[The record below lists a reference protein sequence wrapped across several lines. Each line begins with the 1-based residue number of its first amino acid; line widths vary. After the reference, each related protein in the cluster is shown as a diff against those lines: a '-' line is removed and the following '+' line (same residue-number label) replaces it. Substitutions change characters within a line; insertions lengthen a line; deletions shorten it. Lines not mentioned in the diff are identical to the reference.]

1 MHATEH
7 SDRFTVVLPNGQPM
21 DVFKADLRPETAAE
35 LRSMVVPAMAKGG
48 RVEDDSTDPTRF
60 GRKGTENAKRAK
72 QDELDALEDQ
82 LVGLEQ
88 QAQDDAYEEVPTE
101 RESEAMAGAD
111 QERAMMDAAAARDRE
126 LAASRAEGSA
136 DADAAL
142 INRSDAIERKRDQD
156 KANIAWLNNQNAEI
170 AARNAAAVEADRQ
183 RAENAA
189 ASIGSPALAMVE
201 SDAAREA
208 RMQREARDALAAE
221 MAPLRGAAPVD
232 NFVAPAEFS
241 PEGGTGYTPAVAPV
255 PADRPATSLPQFQGA
270 TTYPML
276 GPLSAGAMVPNAPLP
291 VMGRG
296 ELQRLEEDRAAEAR
310 KKATGTDVVA
320 PPAPVEPPVDPDAE
334 LKARFKAFASGGSRG
349 APQIKVSTVG
359 QRTAAPFAM
368 PASYEEA
375 IKLQYDLNERS
386 AKLQADTAAEVERLS
401 TEKGIKEQQMLDRDN
416 AQSAEETRRLD
427 QMREEAFNGKID
439 VNRAFDR
446 MDGGQRALSLIGL
459 ILGGIGAGNTGV
471 NAAVG
476 VMERMIDRDIDAQAK
491 DLGRKQTAYSNA
503 IQQGYHA
510 EQARQRARLEAMSV
524 LQGSIDRAA
533 MKNGSERAL
542 LAGQAANAAL
552 SAKVAT
558 DTMAMQDKHLERQRQ
573 EINSEYDREFKNA
586 TLRMQAEKMRQDR
599 EAAALAAWT
608 ALRKPDPKLAALEHV
623 LPDKSVVI
631 ASNPT
636 SKAKLEIIQAAHSDM
651 MAKIAEARKL
661 REDYGGGTIVPNSKI
676 LRATGLPAAV
686 YADEA
691 ASLAGQ
697 MELAWLRGEA
707 AGAYDVG
714 SGKKAAEVM
723 PSAADLGDDAFKN
736 KIDRLEKLANE
747 KFRAGIVSLVRPAS
761 AQRF

>member
-7 SDRFTVVLPNGQPM
+7 ADRFTVVLPNGQPM
-21 DVFKADLRPETAAE
+21 DVSKADLRPETLAE
-35 LRSMVVPAMAKGG
+35 LRSMVVPGLATKGD
-48 RVEDDSTDPTRF
+48 VSQ
-60 GRKGTENAKRAK
+60 A
-72 QDELDALEDQ
+72 ELDAIEEQAKELEGASAPMPSPSPQMSVLAQ
-82 LVGLEQ
+82 L
-88 QAQDDAYEEVPTE
+88 AQDD
-101 RESEAMAGAD
+101 
-111 QERAMMDAAAARDRE
+111 
-126 LAASRAEGSA
+126 
-136 DADAAL
+136 
-142 INRSDAIERKRDQD
+142 
-156 KANIAWLNNQNAEI
+156 I
-170 AARNAAAVEADRQ
+170 AAQQSSPSLLVAPEVSQPLPAVVAGPAAQ
-183 RAENAA
+183 
-189 ASIGSPALAMVE
+189 
-201 SDAAREA
+201 
-208 RMQREARDALAAE
+208 DALPAMPTTAPRPASMLNWSNSLPDSLPGIGFPVAPE
-221 MAPLRGAAPVD
+221 MVNMTSALREQPDAVILTPAQAKTAGERVVDAPVD
-232 NFVAPAEFS
+232 VPPPEKGFAARQSAPA
-241 PEGGTGYTPAVAPV
+241 AP
-255 PADRPATSLPQFQGA
+255 
-270 TTYPML
+270 
-276 GPLSAGAMVPNAPLP
+276 
-291 VMGRG
+291 
-296 ELQRLEEDRAAEAR
+296 
-310 KKATGTDVVA
+310 VA
-320 PPAPVEPPVDPDAE
+320 PPADPDAE

-349 APQIKVSTVG
+349 APQISVRGVG
-359 QRTAAPFAM
+359 ERAAAPFAM
-368 PASYEEA
+368 PASYDEA
-375 IKLQYDLNERS
+375 IKQQYDLNERS

-416 AQSAEETRRLD
+416 AQRAEETRRLD
-427 QMREEAFNGKID
+427 QMREEAFNGTID

-459 ILGGIGAGNTGV
+459 LLGGIGAGNTGV

-533 MKNGSERAL
+533 IKNGSERAL

-558 DTMAMQDKHLERQRQ
+558 DTMAMQDKHLERQQ
-573 EINSEYDREFKNA
+573 HSIDSEYDREFKNA

-599 EAAALAAWT
+599 EAAALAAFVKMST
-608 ALRKPDPKLAALEHV
+608 PDPKIAALEHV
-623 LPDKSVVI
+623 LPDKSVVV

-636 SKAKLEIIQAAHSDM
+636 SKAKLEIIQSAHSDM
-651 MAKIAEARKL
+651 LTKIAEARKL
-661 REDYGGGTIVPNSKI
+661 RKDYGGGTIVPNSKI
-676 LRATGLPAAV
+676 LRATGLPSAV

-714 SGKKAAEVM
+714 SGKKAVEVM
-723 PSAADLGDDAFKN
+723 PSAADLGEEAFQN
-736 KIDRLEKLANE
+736 KIDRLERLANE

>member
-7 SDRFTVVLPNGQPM
+7 ADRFTVVLPNGQPM
-21 DVFKADLRPETAAE
+21 DVSKADLRPETLAE
-35 LRSMVVPAMAKGG
+35 LRSMVVPGLATKGD
-48 RVEDDSTDPTRF
+48 VSQ
-60 GRKGTENAKRAK
+60 A
-72 QDELDALEDQ
+72 ELDAI
-82 LVGLEQ
+82 
-88 QAQDDAYEEVPTE
+88 EE
-101 RESEAMAGAD
+101 
-111 QERAMMDAAAARDRE
+111 
-126 LAASRAEGSA
+126 
-136 DADAAL
+136 
-142 INRSDAIERKRDQD
+142 
-156 KANIAWLNNQNAEI
+156 
-170 AARNAAAVEADRQ
+170 
-183 RAENAA
+183 
-189 ASIGSPALAMVE
+189 
-201 SDAAREA
+201 
-208 RMQREARDALAAE
+208 ALAAE
-221 MAPLRGAAPVD
+221 EGASLSAPSAPAPADAPMSIEPMGPPAPLVPRGPRTLARDAIGAA
-232 NFVAPAEFS
+232 VAPAPAAMFAEQDVPLTGVAPLLDVNADAYPAKATVPQMAAQQFPGPGAGVPAEFGRVS
-241 PEGGTGYTPAVAPV
+241 LIPSFGDAVSAVFGGGDDEEKPATPV
-255 PADRPATSLPQFQGA
+255 PAPAAA
-270 TTYPML
+270 TP
-276 GPLSAGAMVPNAPLP
+276 PPAP
-291 VMGRG
+291 
-296 ELQRLEEDRAAEAR
+296 
-310 KKATGTDVVA
+310 VA
-320 PPAPVEPPVDPDAE
+320 PPADPDAE

-349 APQIKVSTVG
+349 APQISVRGVG
-359 QRTAAPFAM
+359 ERAAAPFAM
-368 PASYEEA
+368 PASYDEA
-375 IKLQYDLNERS
+375 IKQQYDLNERS

-416 AQSAEETRRLD
+416 AQRAEETRRLD
-427 QMREEAFNGKID
+427 QMREEAFNGTID

-459 ILGGIGAGNTGV
+459 LLGGIGAGNTGV

-533 MKNGSERAL
+533 IKNGSERAL

-558 DTMAMQDKHLERQRQ
+558 DTMAMQDKHLERQQ
-573 EINSEYDREFKNA
+573 HSIDSEYDREFKNA

-599 EAAALAAWT
+599 EAAALAAFVKMST
-608 ALRKPDPKLAALEHV
+608 PDPKIAALEHV
-623 LPDKSVVI
+623 LPDKSVVV

-636 SKAKLEIIQAAHSDM
+636 SKAKLEIIQSAHSDM
-651 MAKIAEARKL
+651 LTKIAEARKL
-661 REDYGGGTIVPNSKI
+661 RKDYGGGTIVPNSKI
-676 LRATGLPAAV
+676 LRATGLPSAV

-714 SGKKAAEVM
+714 SGKKAVEVM
-723 PSAADLGDDAFKN
+723 PSAADLGEEAFQN
-736 KIDRLEKLANE
+736 KIDRLERLANE

>member
-35 LRSMVVPAMAKGG
+35 LRSMVVPAVAEG
-48 RVEDDSTDPTRF
+48 DDVSS
-60 GRKGTENAKRAK
+60 A
-72 QDELDALEDQ
+72 ELDAIEEQAKELEDARA
-82 LVGLEQ
+82 
-88 QAQDDAYEEVPTE
+88 AQDEVAAL
-101 RESEAMAGAD
+101 SEQVGPPAPPEPMGPPAPAPLVPRGP
-111 QERAMMDAAAARDRE
+111 RALGRD
-126 LAASRAEGSA
+126 LVV
-136 DADAAL
+136 ADAAT
-142 INRSDAIERKRDQD
+142 APAAMFAEQD
-156 KANIAWLNNQNAEI
+156 VPVAGVAPLLDV
-170 AARNAAAVEADRQ
+170 NAANYPVKPTVPAMAAQQFPGPGAGVPAEFGRVNLIPSFGDAV
-183 RAENAA
+183 
-189 ASIGSPALAMVE
+189 ASVFGGGKGEESATPAPPAVP
-201 SDAAREA
+201 S
-208 RMQREARDALAAE
+208 
-221 MAPLRGAAPVD
+221 AP
-232 NFVAPAEFS
+232 VAPA
-241 PEGGTGYTPAVAPV
+241 TP
-255 PADRPATSLPQFQGA
+255 
-270 TTYPML
+270 
-276 GPLSAGAMVPNAPLP
+276 
-291 VMGRG
+291 
-296 ELQRLEEDRAAEAR
+296 
-310 KKATGTDVVA
+310 
-320 PPAPVEPPVDPDAE
+320 PPPPTDPDAE

-349 APQIKVSTVG
+349 APQISVRGVG
-359 QRTAAPFAM
+359 ERAAAPFAM
-368 PASYEEA
+368 PASYGKA
-375 IKLQYDLNERS
+375 IKQQYDLNERS

-416 AQSAEETRRLD
+416 AQRAEETRRLD
-427 QMREEAFNGKID
+427 QMREEAFNGTID

-459 ILGGIGAGNTGV
+459 LLGGIGAGNTGV

-533 MKNGSERAL
+533 IKNGSERAL

-573 EINSEYDREFKNA
+573 EINSEYDREFKNL
-586 TLRMQAEKMRQDR
+586 TLKAKYDEMRQSR
-599 EAAALAAWT
+599 EAAALAAWAT
-608 ALRKPDPKLAALEHV
+608 MHKPDPKIAALEHV
-623 LPDKSVVI
+623 LPDKSVVV

-636 SKAKLEIIQAAHSDM
+636 SKAKLEIIQSAHSDM
-651 MAKIAEARKL
+651 LTKIAEARKL

-676 LRATGLPAAV
+676 LRATGLPSAV

-723 PSAADLGDDAFKN
+723 PSAADLGEEAFQN
-736 KIDRLEKLANE
+736 KIDRLERLANE